1 MQNIQIEHVNADDVF
16 SADIVPELLTL
27 IHAAFE
33 QYRGLLDPPS
43 GAHNETVASLRGYL
57 THERSLLATID
68 GEPAGCLFYVPQ
80 DHALY
85 VHRLAVPPARRG
97 LGLGRALMAA
107 AEQEA
112 QALGLSRMRV
122 GVRTVLVGN
131 KLFYESLGY
140 RVVSAESHPGYSVAT
155 SYVMEKPLALGAE
168 TPSLNMRHIRVVAY
182 DPAWPQL
189 YADEVAHL
197 HWALGDEL
205 VDIHH
210 IGSTAVVGIHAKPVI
225 DILPVVRDINR
236 VDRRNPWMVTLGY
249 EPRGENHIPGRRYF
263 CKEIDGERTHHVHVF
278 QVGHPEIARH
288 VDFCAYLNA
297 HPDDAQRY
305 VELKRALADRFPRD
319 IMGYNDGKTALIH
332 ELDAKAAAW
341 KSAQAQR

>member
-1 MQNIQIEHVNADDVF
+1 MQNIRIRHVNADDV
-16 SADIVPELLTL
+16 PELLKL

-33 QYRGLLDPPS
+33 QYRGRLDPPS
-43 GAHNETVASLRGYL
+43 GAHDETAASLRGYL
-57 THERSLLATID
+57 MQERGLLATID
-68 GEPAGCLFYVPQ
+68 DEPVGCLFYVPQ
-80 DHALY
+80 DDVLY
-85 VHRLAVPPARRG
+85 VHRLAVSPTHRG

-112 QALGLSRMRV
+112 HNLGLSRMRV

-155 SYVMEKPLALGAE
+155 SFTMEKSLAPEEEA
-168 TPSLNMRHIRVVAY
+168 PSLDMRHIRVVAY
-182 DPAWPQL
+182 NPAWTL
-189 YADEVAHL
+189 MFAEEAEKLRD
-197 HWALGDEL
+197 ALGDEL

-225 DILPVVRDINR
+225 DILPVVRDINQ
-236 VDRRNPWMVTLGY
+236 VDRRNPWMVSLGY
-249 EPRGENHIPGRRYF
+249 APRGENHIPGRRYF
-263 CKEIDGERTHHVHVF
+263 CKESDGERTHHVHVF
-278 QVGHPEIARH
+278 QAGHPEIDRH

-297 HPDDAQRY
+297 HPADAQRY
-305 VELKRALADRFPRD
+305 VELKRALAAAFPHD
-319 IMGYNDGKTALIH
+319 IMGYNDGKTALIR